1 MNNTNIMVNA
11 KTQLYIGG
19 RLARYVGTRKDGSE
33 YDIISTK
40 VMVEKNG
47 RREYHDVVFDPVAW
61 NAIASAASAFDKV
74 EITGDLEVP
83 AKGEPGAYEVTR
95 RDGTTYM
102 VGRLTHPVP
111 TGLVK
116 SPFPA
121 GHLPLAD
128 DLSIVDKR
136 ENRLLD

>member
-1 MNNTNIMVNA
+1 MNTNM

-19 RLARYVGTRKDGSE
+19 RLARYIGTRRDGSE

-40 VMVEKNG
+40 VMVEKDG

-61 NAIASAASAFDKV
+61 DAIARAASAFDKV
-74 EITGDLEVP
+74 EITGDLEIP
-83 AKGEPGAYEVTR
+83 GKGEPGAYEVTR
-95 RDGTTYM
+95 RDGSTYM
-102 VGRLTHPVP
+102 VGRLTHPMP

-116 SPFPA
+116 SQFPA

-128 DLSIVDKR
+128 DLKIIDKR
-136 ENRLLD
+136 EHGALD